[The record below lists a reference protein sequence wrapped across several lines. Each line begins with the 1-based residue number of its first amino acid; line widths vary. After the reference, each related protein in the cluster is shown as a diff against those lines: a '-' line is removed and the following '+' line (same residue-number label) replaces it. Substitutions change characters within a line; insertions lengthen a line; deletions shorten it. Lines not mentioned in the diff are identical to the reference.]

1 MEYSLKTFTS
11 WVLLQYVNRI
21 QINFHCVIPCYLCL
35 HRPIAVLPIVAR
47 VCVFYVGCPQKIV
60 MLVLRGKATVGS
72 GATLK
77 RAKLWSFPLTYWLA
91 YMGPTWVSVGKPK
104 GPPKGN
110 NCCCS
115 FVGTSTWS
123 LCGVIVQKVSQFT
136 HSYPVWAH
144 QGMFAGIWPLLLN
157 CKKDSKDED
166 H

>member
-35 HRPIAVLPIVAR
+35 QRPIAVLPIVAR
-47 VCVFYVGCPQKIV
+47 VCAFYVGFPQKIV

-136 HSYPVWAH
+136 HSYPLWAH

-157 CKKDSKDED
+157 CKKRL
-166 H
+166 